1 MKDEAMKNSR
11 LSVLSITLTMVF
23 STIVHAMKYGA
34 PAIVM
39 GAVFLLV
46 VYAIVFLY
54 MKTSSKLMVIFYGLI
69 NTVIIL
75 GHGIYNGFWNHFMK
89 VSLYYLHNQQL
100 PQVFANLFTE
110 PTLGSGLYETF
121 GILAFFAS
129 IVAAYY
135 TYKTVQHY
143 TRSLND
149 E

>member
-11 LSVLSITLTMVF
+11 LSVLCITLTMVF
-23 STIVHAMKYGA
+23 STIVHAMKSGA

-54 MKTSSKLMVIFYGLI
+54 MKTSSKLMVVFYGLI

-75 GHGIYNGFWNHFMK
+75 GYGIYYGFWNHFMK
-89 VSLYYLHNQQL
+89 VSIYYLHNQKL
-100 PQVFANLFTE
+100 PQLISNLFAE

-121 GILAFFAS
+121 GILSFFAS
-129 IVAAYY
+129 IFAAYY

-143 TRSLND
+143 MKES
-149 E
+149 